1 MGVVV
6 CSSHIASPAPS
17 SSAGGLLTLC
27 PCSGEVSLPQE
38 TVLHKLFHCESFPQ
52 AAALHELP
60 QRGSFPWGSVLQE
73 QAAPAYVPHG
83 VTSPAGKPTPAWA
96 SLSPW
101 VHRSWQE
108 PAPEWASH
116 GVTASFR
123 HSPAPVWGPF
133 HGLQVNIC
141 CTVDLHGL
149 QGHSLPH
156 HGVLHG
162 LLGNPC
168 YGAWSTSSPSFVP
181 DLGVCRVVFLTL
193 SQSSLLFASS
203 PQVFP
208 LLKYVITE
216 GLPPLLIGFA
226 LASSG
231 SILELTGIGPQGT

>member
-1 MGVVV
+1 MGNRDYGQFIT
-6 CSSHIASPAPS
+6 CCLCRLLLLR
-17 SSAGGLLTLC
+17 GGLLTLF
-27 PCSGEVSLPQE
+27 PSSSMGSLPQE
-38 TVLHKLFHCESFPQ
+38 TVLHKLLQRESFPPT
-52 AAALHELP
+52 AALPELP
-60 QRGSFPWGSVLQE
+60 QRGSLPWSAVLQE
-73 QAAPAYVPHG
+73 QAA
-83 VTSPAGKPTPAWA
+83 PAWA